1 MTLILRTLNYL
12 KLETKTIEFATG
24 AVATWAPKINMIIA
38 SIAMGMSTS
47 FIPTM
52 VSAYTLN
59 DWDEV
64 NNKFNQ
70 AIQMLLFIS
79 IPMTLGICFLSQSIW
94 SIFYGHNVYGG
105 YILGL
110 NIWTGLCINIYMITS
125 SALQGLNKFKLVY
138 LSTITGFATNAL
150 LDVPLMVLYS
160 KIGIPPFL
168 GAVTASIVGYS
179 LSIIIALVSLKK
191 DCKLKYKDT
200 FNTLL
205 KLLIPNILM
214 VLVLIGLKFVLPLNL
229 DTRMSCVIYVA
240 INAIVGGLVY
250 AIVSFKMGLVTK
262 VLGKSSTNKLLKKI
276 SFGKLSV

>member
-1 MTLILRTLNYL
+1 
-12 KLETKTIEFATG
+12 
-24 AVATWAPKINMIIA
+24 
-38 SIAMGMSTS
+38 
-47 FIPTM
+47 
-52 VSAYTLN
+52 
-59 DWDEV
+59 
-64 NNKFNQ
+64 
-70 AIQMLLFIS
+70 
-79 IPMTLGICFLSQSIW
+79 
-94 SIFYGHNVYGG
+94 
-105 YILGL
+105 
-110 NIWTGLCINIYMITS
+110 MITS

-179 LSIIIALVSLKK
+179 LSILIAFVSLKK
-191 DCKLKYKDT
+191 DCKLKYRDT

-229 DTRMSCVIYVA
+229 DSRMSCVLYVA
-240 INAIVGGLVY
+240 INAIVGGIVY

-262 VLGKSSTNKLLKKI
+262 IIGKSSTNKLLKKI